1 MRGEGEDP
9 MRSGDLGND
18 DPGGP
23 GERQDDLFVEVTDL
37 RTSLPPVIRSRLR
50 PRGVLAATISAR
62 FQSLLTIAVTAL
74 VTLVIALALP
84 LEPGRARAPAPAPTP
99 TPRVA
104 SNSQLIVG
112 LASGTPAETPYPTPT
127 VVAPPIGVA
136 PEDCP
141 LASEPVPFDPQ
152 AVGSGIGGSEVWLV
166 APFSGSP
173 AALHLNWLL
182 PSGYTQYGWPVPVQ
196 VLVKV
201 GFSQQITL
209 SGSDLRTRYPL
220 WLAASP
226 YTPAEP
232 VTTLDPAQLPSSTS
246 DRAWSIWF
254 GILYL
259 PGAGCY
265 MWRASWL
272 GGGWTAGFA
281 AGE

>member
-1 MRGEGEDP
+1 MESRKRGP
-9 MRSGDLGND
+9 GDD
-18 DPGGP
+18 EP
-23 GERQDDLFVEVTDL
+23 GERQDDLLVEVTDL
-37 RTSLPPVIRSRLR
+37 RTRLSSANRSRLR
-50 PRGVLAATISAR
+50 PRGLPAATISAR

-74 VTLVIALALP
+74 VTLVIVLALP
-84 LEPGRARAPAPAPTP
+84 LGPGHAREPAPTP
-99 TPRVA
+99 TPPVA

-112 LASGTPAETPYPTPT
+112 LTSGTPAATAYPAPT
-127 VVAPPIGVA
+127 VVAPPIGPA

-141 LASEPVPFDPQ
+141 LASEVVPFDPQ
-152 AVGSGIGGSEVWLV
+152 AVGSGIGGSDVWLV
-166 APFSGSP
+166 APFSGP
-173 AALHLNWLL
+173 RAVLHLNWLL

-196 VLVKV
+196 VLVKA
-201 GFSQQITL
+201 GFAPQITL
-209 SGSDLRTRYPL
+209 AGSDARTRYPL

-232 VTTLDPAQLPSSTS
+232 VTTLDPAQLPSSTD

-265 MWRASWL
+265 MWRASWP
-272 GGGWTAGFA
+272 GGGWTAGFS

>member
-1 MRGEGEDP
+1 MSSSDRG
-9 MRSGDLGND
+9 GDE
-18 DPGGP
+18 P
-23 GERQDDLFVEVTDL
+23 GERQDDLLVEVTDL
-37 RTSLPPVIRSRLR
+37 RPGLTPRPSRVRPLGLPAP
-50 PRGVLAATISAR
+50 PNSAR
-62 FQSLLTIAVTAL
+62 AQSLLTIAVTAL
-74 VTLVIALALP
+74 VTLVIVLALP
-84 LEPGRARAPAPAPTP
+84 LGPGNARAPAPTP

-104 SNSQLIVG
+104 STSQIIVG
-112 LASGTPAETPYPTPT
+112 LVAGTPAATPYAMPT
-127 VVAPPIGVA
+127 VVAPPIGPA

-141 LASEPVPFDPQ
+141 LASEVVPFDPQ
-152 AVGSGIGGSEVWLV
+152 AVGSGIGGSDVWLV
-166 APFSGSP
+166 APFSGP
-173 AALHLNWLL
+173 RATLHLNWLL

-201 GFSQQITL
+201 GFAQQVTL

-226 YTPAEP
+226 YAPAEP
-232 VTTLDPAQLPSSTS
+232 VISLDPAGLPSSTS

-265 MWRASWL
+265 MWRASWS
-272 GGGWTAGFA
+272 GGGWTASFS

>member
-1 MRGEGEDP
+1 MESRKRGP
-9 MRSGDLGND
+9 GDD
-18 DPGGP
+18 EP
-23 GERQDDLFVEVTDL
+23 GERQDDLLVEVTDL
-37 RTSLPPVIRSRLR
+37 RTRLSSANRSRLR
-50 PRGVLAATISAR
+50 PRGLPAATISAR

-74 VTLVIALALP
+74 VTLVIVLALP
-84 LEPGRARAPAPAPTP
+84 LGPGHAREPAPTP
-99 TPRVA
+99 TPPVA
-104 SNSQLIVG
+104 SSSQLIVG
-112 LASGTPAETPYPTPT
+112 LTSGTPAATAYPAPT
-127 VVAPPIGVA
+127 VVAPPIGPA

-141 LASEPVPFDPQ
+141 LASEVVPFDPQ
-152 AVGSGIGGSEVWLV
+152 AVGSGIGGSDVWLV
-166 APFSGSP
+166 APFSGP
-173 AALHLNWLL
+173 RAVLHLNWLL

-196 VLVKV
+196 VLVKA
-201 GFSQQITL
+201 GFAPQITL
-209 SGSDLRTRYPL
+209 AGSDARTRYPL

-232 VTTLDPAQLPSSTS
+232 VTTLDPAQLPSSTD

-265 MWRASWL
+265 MWRASWS